1 MQVWEFAYIKFIYG
15 LAWQK
20 ITLRGGSANS
30 EAERAGEW
38 EV

>member
-20 ITLRGGSANS
+20 IALTRGSANL
-30 EAERAGEW
+30 EAECAREW